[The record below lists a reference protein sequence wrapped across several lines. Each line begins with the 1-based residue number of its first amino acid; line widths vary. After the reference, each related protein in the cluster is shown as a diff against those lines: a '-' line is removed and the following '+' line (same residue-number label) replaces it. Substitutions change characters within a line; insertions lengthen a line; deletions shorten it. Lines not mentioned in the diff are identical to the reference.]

1 LHCKA
6 GLLVCQFVLR
16 LSMSMSSQHCFKAS
30 APGNL
35 LSFRSGS
42 MSGAKLTSVKDT
54 TSFLVQQ
61 MSAEDRLSIVTFG
74 AKVRTT
80 TAL

>member
-1 LHCKA
+1 
-6 GLLVCQFVLR
+6 
-16 LSMSMSSQHCFKAS
+16 
-30 APGNL
+30 
-35 LSFRSGS
+35 